1 MSHQEHT
8 SKEHNIL
15 AYKKITQNW
24 EIKII
29 CNCTLPHRWKIM
41 GSLFAIQCRQE
52 EIYSFNPKSNICWP
66 HGKWKDKSTSPG
78 GGNLWSVSGMCITKE
93 HKKNAEVAQSCL
105 TLCNP
110 MDCSLPGS
118 SIHGI
123 FQARILEWVA
133 ISFSRRSSWPRDWTR
148 VSCIVGRRFTI
159 WATREVK
166 KNAIGPLI
174 PELTKKAKVS
184 DN

>member
-1 MSHQEHT
+1 
-8 SKEHNIL
+8 
-15 AYKKITQNW
+15 
-24 EIKII
+24 
-29 CNCTLPHRWKIM
+29 M
-41 GSLFAIQCRQE
+41 GSLSAIQCRQE
-52 EIYSFNPKSNICWP
+52 EIYSFNPKSDICWP
-66 HGKWKDKSTSPG
+66 HDKWEDKSTSPG
-78 GGNLWSVSGMCITKE
+78 GGNLWSVSGMCIIKE

-133 ISFSRRSSWPRDWTR
+133 ISFFRGSSRPRDWTR
-148 VSCIVGRRFTI
+148 VACIVGRRFTI
-159 WATREVK
+159 WTAREVK